1 MPDYSKLAKGLTSFV
16 KGVAKPVRTFR
27 TPDGYTFHELPNGK
41 IVDNLDPAKVD
52 MSWPNAKVFQKE
64 TGAFQLGDE
73 LGQRKA
79 MIESTGKPNL
89 MKELPGFMNKPTP
102 EDLFQQALNK
112 QNASKPKP
120 VKGGLS
126 EVKKPQEILPAAER
140 EANKQK
146 FMDESADPR
155 RMYHST
161 ANEFN
166 EFLPSGSSRAV
177 FVTPEAEFANTFAL
191 DNFTKGGG
199 NQEFMT
205 GTRSMPVRV
214 QVKNPFDYENP
225 EHIDNLKKLAR
236 ERFPGNQ
243 QVIDEI
249 EALGDFSHN
258 WPSVEHPDV
267 QRLIKQAGHDSFY
280 ASERGTKNL
289 GIYDPKSIKSDIG
302 NKGAYDV
309 TKGDINEANGG
320 AIRMPA
326 KKTQGFVEGT
336 SYGKSLKDRLRQ
348 AAPLSPIGIG
358 LNAGYAGYKYLTGE
372 DPLEDLRRKLD
383 AKINPDIDTGAE
395 SDQQFE
401 KFGKGGGVRMQV
413 GGLMGLANLGKAG
426 TKLTKAEIAGL
437 RARGMG
443 VPGIDF
449 ADPRKAPTM
458 RMSEALGNVGA
469 EGKTLNF
476 TEADR
481 SRVFAENMGGVG
493 FTGLQNY
500 SAPHKKARTV
510 WGFGNQS
517 TAEKKIAQNDPENT
531 IWTTYAGSPEQHK
544 SNTVVVKDAVK
555 TLQAAN
561 QAGAVNP
568 QQIKLI
574 NQRIKQAKNDKGN
587 PLFSDDFDITDPQ
600 AIDAA
605 TTFERRTAISDALMG
620 VGVKKPMISKEFK
633 AANPNVKY
641 SDASDIS
648 RILTRETDPILAN
661 ANTFDVGPHLF
672 VMDNKIINRA
682 DLNEAFP
689 VQVTGD
695 DLGMRFIPT
704 PVRSAAPEFM
714 KKKGYGPTDPIN
726 SWAMSRGNPKQ
737 FVSEEYL
744 TNLQK
749 AGYKDGGSAEP
760 KPFHDFDQIMKRK
773 DGGTVNTFE
782 QRLKSAL
789 NMAMGGEVSDNTTPD
804 MTDSG
809 NINYGEMYAGGGG
822 VRMNK
827 GGVFGAV
834 AEGVGAVTKALP
846 KVDRL
851 SMNYKDVTKRVPE
864 VSEAVEK
871 LFRGEITKEQYN
883 DIVNLYKPVT
893 PYAFVPKP
901 ATAEEAIN
909 ALRGDA
915 AKSRYGKQEE
925 YPPGTKVG
933 LRLDIP
939 AYTQKGVWVN
949 SIHDQKGKKVAYGPV
964 SSVKNAD
971 LGISQNQSKK
981 IAQGGE
987 KQSYARIVGDWNPM
1001 TEEEAVAKAQK
1012 YLNDPEWKQIGID
1025 PERHSYFY
1033 DRATMAPIT
1042 GADEVIQIGPLV
1054 LGKNPKYGKI
1064 DDFEYAKG
1072 GYAYIP
1078 PFAKGGLSRQYS
1090 EAGSV
1095 LPPTPQEIEQ
1105 MAGSQGAAFGVF
1117 PQMASKRWQEESP
1130 FANKASEML
1139 KEQVTKEWE
1148 QAGRPGGMKE
1158 LSLRLSAVLAGQTA
1172 DFANLIQSITPG
1184 LNKPATVLDPQGDKV
1199 AKFPLTGSADI
1210 KNAMRE
1216 KGMINEDEYPLAEL
1230 AGSFAIPYAAY
1241 KAPGAIKGGLNM
1253 AKQSPTLQK
1262 GAEYAG
1268 RGYSLAKVPVQRQFT
1283 PATATVEATAPDL
1296 GQGTTY
1302 GFRQGL
1308 NDVLLENPKLGTGRN
1323 KMREG
1328 QGTFTNTKEELELNP
1343 LLAIDVPRAG
1353 NIGDVP
1359 NANKALRQQMA
1370 QMGVDLNQEAMAAHR
1385 FIPLATNN
1393 VRDASSALIKT
1404 KEGLTAD
1411 EVAELAKALG
1421 GKMAVTHNPRLGGVV
1436 VFPFG
1441 SVKEGLIPRELLRAQ
1456 QAADKLLGKRGE
1468 VQFGISD
1475 YGKDRAYMLAKEGDY
1490 QKAGAKP
1497 MSKEQQAQRE
1507 KLQGLEKF
1515 LFPES
1520 RSGIPGQV
1528 KAAPVGGLQPWSVGP
1543 EYPTSVIGIG
1553 NGSRV
1558 QYQPR
1563 NFSTGQQGSKYDK
1576 YLEAE
1581 AERTKMLDEFH
1592 RALVPK
1598 YR

>member
-73 LGQRKA
+73 LGARKA

-89 MKELPGFMNKPTP
+89 MKDLPSFMNKPTP

-309 TKGDINEANGG
+309 TKGDINEAKGG
-320 AIRMPA
+320 A
-326 KKTQGFVEGT
+326 
-336 SYGKSLKDRLRQ
+336 
-348 AAPLSPIGIG
+348 
-358 LNAGYAGYKYLTGE
+358 
-372 DPLEDLRRKLD
+372 
-383 AKINPDIDTGAE
+383 
-395 SDQQFE
+395 
-401 KFGKGGGVRMQV
+401 VRMQV

-449 ADPRKAPTM
+449 ADPNNPKDIM
-458 RMSEALGNVGA
+458 RMSEALGASGS
-469 EGKTLNF
+469 EGKILNL
-476 TEADR
+476 TQADR
-481 SRVFAENMGGVG
+481 SRVFGPNKGGTGFSGLQLTSPAHKQAGTTWGVG
-493 FTGLQNY
+493 KPSHVTRMIN
-500 SAPHKKARTV
+500 ANTPETV
-510 WGFGNQS
+510 WSPFIGSPTQHMSNPVTVERMYEAHKNAGPSADLVEKMNKQLNSAIHAKTKKPIFPNGIDISDPASLNQAQ
-517 TAEKKIAQNDPENT
+517 TFDQRKAIAQALTIGGEKKGEKATQEAFKI
-531 IWTTYAGSPEQHK
+531 
-544 SNTVVVKDAVK
+544 
-555 TLQAAN
+555 
-561 QAGAVNP
+561 
-568 QQIKLI
+568 IK
-574 NQRIKQAKNDKGN
+574 
-587 PLFSDDFDITDPQ
+587 
-600 AIDAA
+600 
-605 TTFERRTAISDALMG
+605 E
-620 VGVKKPMISKEFK
+620 
-633 AANPNVKY
+633 
-641 SDASDIS
+641 
-648 RILTRETDPILAN
+648 ETDPLLMDAPTYAVGNRLFTIDK
-661 ANTFDVGPHLF
+661 NTGIYRP
-672 VMDNKIINRA
+672 
-682 DLNEAFP
+682 DLNSAFP
-689 VQVTGD
+689 EQTTGTD
-695 DLGMRFIPT
+695 FGLIFEPAPIQH
-704 PVRSAAPEFM
+704 AAPDFV
-714 KKKGYGPTDPIN
+714 KKFEGRKN
-726 SWAMSRGNPKQ
+726 KHGNPQPMGHKDLTATTPKQ
-737 FVSEEYL
+737 FISEEYL

-749 AGYKDGGSAEP
+749 AGYKEGGSTEP

-773 DGGTVNTFE
+773 DGGTVNQSFE

-809 NINYGEMYAGGGG
+809 SINYGGMYAGGGG

-864 VSEAVEK
+864 VSEAVER

-1105 MAGSQGAAFGVF
+1105 MAGSQKAAFGVF

-1148 QAGRPGGMKE
+1148 QAGRPGGAKE
-1158 LSLRLSAVLAGQTA
+1158 LSLRISAVLAGQVP
-1172 DFANLIQSITPG
+1172 DFVNFGQSMIPG
-1184 LNKPATVLDPQGDKV
+1184 LNKPASVLDPEGDKV
-1199 AKFPLTGSADI
+1199 AKFPMSGTSTDI
-1210 KNAMRE
+1210 KKSMRD
-1216 KGMINEDEYPLAEL
+1216 KGIINEDEYPIAEL
-1230 AGSFAIPYAAY
+1230 IGAVGAPYAAI

-1353 NIGDVP
+1353 SIGDVP

>member
-16 KGVAKPVRTFR
+16 KGATKPVRTFR

-79 MIESTGKPNL
+79 MIESMGKPNL

-120 VKGGLS
+120 VKGGLN

-140 EANKQK
+140 EANKAK
-146 FMDESADPR
+146 FIEKSADPR

-177 FVTPEAEFANTFAL
+177 FVTPEAEFANNFAL

-225 EHIDNLKKLAR
+225 EHIENLKELAR
-236 ERFPGNQ
+236 KRFPGNE
-243 QVIDEI
+243 QVMNEIDAMGLFE
-249 EALGDFSHN
+249 HN
-258 WPSVEHPDV
+258 WPSVEHPDI
-267 QRLIKQAGHDSFY
+267 QRLIKAAGHDAFY
-280 ASERGTKNL
+280 AAERGTKNL

-326 KKTQGFVEGT
+326 KKTQGSIEGT
-336 SYGKSLKDRLRQ
+336 SYGKSFKDRLRQ
-348 AAPLSPIGIG
+348 AAPLSPLGIG

-383 AKINPDIDTGAE
+383 AKINPDTDTGSE

-401 KFGKGGGVRMQV
+401 KLRKGGAIRMQV
-413 GGLMGLANLGKAG
+413 GGLSGLANLGKAG

-449 ADPRKAPTM
+449 ADPKNPNDIM
-458 RMSEALGNVGA
+458 RMSEALGYAGA
-469 EGKTLNF
+469 EGKTLNL
-476 TEADR
+476 TQADR
-481 SRVFAENMGGVG
+481 SRVFGPNKGGTGFSGLQLTRPDYQQAKSTWGVG
-493 FTGLQNY
+493 KPSHLTRLTKATDNDTVWSTFIGSPTQHMSNPVTTQRMY
-500 SAPHKKARTV
+500 EAHKKANPSAKLVEDMNKMLNKAVDDKT
-510 WGFGNQS
+510 GKPMFPNGIDISDPSSLNQAQ
-517 TAEKKIAQNDPENT
+517 TFNQRKLLAKAMVMGGEKKGEKATQEAFRI
-531 IWTTYAGSPEQHK
+531 
-544 SNTVVVKDAVK
+544 
-555 TLQAAN
+555 
-561 QAGAVNP
+561 
-568 QQIKLI
+568 IK
-574 NQRIKQAKNDKGN
+574 
-587 PLFSDDFDITDPQ
+587 
-600 AIDAA
+600 
-605 TTFERRTAISDALMG
+605 E
-620 VGVKKPMISKEFK
+620 
-633 AANPNVKY
+633 
-641 SDASDIS
+641 
-648 RILTRETDPILAN
+648 ETDPLLM
-661 ANTFDVGPHLF
+661 DVPTYAVGNRLF
-672 VMDNKIINRA
+672 TIDKNSGIYRP
-682 DLNEAFP
+682 DLNSAFP
-689 VQVTGD
+689 HITTGD
-695 DLGMRFIPT
+695 DLGLIFEPA
-704 PVRSAAPEFM
+704 PLELAAKEFVNQE
-714 KKKGYGPTDPIN
+714 KYLNRLDKRGRPSPI
-726 SWAMSRGNPKQ
+726 SHKDLSSTTPKQ
-737 FVSEEYL
+737 FISEKYL
-744 TNLQK
+744 SELQK

-760 KPFHDFDQIMKRK
+760 KPFHDFDQIIKRK
-773 DGGTVNTFE
+773 DGGTVNQSFE

-809 NINYGEMYAGGGG
+809 DIKYGGMYAGGGG

-827 GGVFGAV
+827 GGVLGAI
-834 AEGVGAVTKALP
+834 AEGVSAVTKATP

-864 VSEAVEK
+864 VAEAVEK

-893 PYAFVPKP
+893 PYSFVPKP

-1033 DRATMAPIT
+1033 DRATMTPIT

-1078 PFAKGGLSRQYS
+1078 PFAKGGLSRQYA

-1105 MAGSQGAAFGVF
+1105 MAGAQKAAFGVF
-1117 PQMASKRWQEESP
+1117 PQMASQRWQQQSP
-1130 FANKASEML
+1130 FADKASEML

-1158 LSLRLSAVLAGQTA
+1158 LSLRISAVLAGQVP
-1172 DFANLIQSITPG
+1172 DIANLAQSVIPG
-1184 LNKPATVLDPQGDKV
+1184 LNKPASVLDPEGEKV
-1199 AKFPLTGSADI
+1199 AKFPMSGTSTDI
-1210 KNAMRE
+1210 KKSMRD
-1216 KGMINEDEYPLAEL
+1216 KGIINEDEYPIAEL
-1230 AGSFAIPYAAY
+1230 IGAFGAPYAAV

-1253 AKQSPTLQK
+1253 AKPVVR
-1262 GAEYAG
+1262 EAG
-1268 RGYSLAKVPVQRQFT
+1268 NMASRAAIPVQRQFT
-1283 PATATVEATAPDL
+1283 PATFTVEATAPDL

-1308 NDVLLENPKLGTGRN
+1308 NDVLLENPQLGTGRN
-1323 KMREG
+1323 KIREA
-1328 QGTFTNTKEELELNP
+1328 QGTFLNTKNEMELNP
-1343 LLAIDVPRAG
+1343 MLAVDVPRAG
-1353 NIGDVP
+1353 TIGNVP
-1359 NANKALRQQMA
+1359 NANKALRQQVG
-1370 QMGVDLNQEAMAAHR
+1370 QMGVDLNQEAMAGHR
-1385 FIPLATNN
+1385 FLPLMSDNIK
-1393 VRDASSALIKT
+1393 DASSVLIKT
-1404 KEGLTAD
+1404 KEGLTPD
-1411 EVAELAKALG
+1411 EVAALAKRLG
-1421 GKMAVTHNPRLGGVV
+1421 GNMAVTHNPKLGGVV

-1441 SVKEGLIPRELLRAQ
+1441 EVKKGQISRELLRAQ
-1456 QAADKLLGKRGE
+1456 QAAGDLLGKRGQ
-1468 VQFGISD
+1468 VKFGVSD
-1475 YGKDRAYMLAKEGDY
+1475 YNKDRLFMEKAEGDY
-1490 QKAGAKP
+1490 SKAGAQP
-1497 MSKEQQAQRE
+1497 MSKAQQTQRE
-1507 KLQGLEKF
+1507 KMQGLEKF

-1528 KAAPVGGLQPWSVGP
+1528 KAAPVGGLQPWSVGR
-1543 EYPTSVIGIG
+1543 EYPTSVIGRG
-1553 NGSRV
+1553 NADKV
-1558 QYQPR
+1558 QYQPV
-1563 NFSTGQQGSKYDK
+1563 NFSTGKEGSRYDK
-1576 YLEAE
+1576 YAEAE
-1581 AERTKMLDEFH
+1581 AEREKMLDEFH

>member
-309 TKGDINEANGG
+309 TKGDINEAKGG
-320 AIRMPA
+320 A
-326 KKTQGFVEGT
+326 
-336 SYGKSLKDRLRQ
+336 
-348 AAPLSPIGIG
+348 
-358 LNAGYAGYKYLTGE
+358 
-372 DPLEDLRRKLD
+372 
-383 AKINPDIDTGAE
+383 
-395 SDQQFE
+395 
-401 KFGKGGGVRMQV
+401 VRMQV

-449 ADPRKAPTM
+449 ADPNNPKDIM
-458 RMSEALGNVGA
+458 RMSEALGASGS
-469 EGKTLNF
+469 EGKTLNL
-476 TEADR
+476 TQADR
-481 SRVFAENMGGVG
+481 SRVFGPNKGGTGFSGLQLTSPAHKQAGTTWGVG
-493 FTGLQNY
+493 KPSHVTRMIN
-500 SAPHKKARTV
+500 ANTPETV
-510 WGFGNQS
+510 WSPFIGSPTQHMSNPVTVERMYEAHKNAGPSADLVEKMNKQLNSAIHAKTKKPIFPNGIDISDPASLNQAQ
-517 TAEKKIAQNDPENT
+517 TFDQRKAIAQALTIGGEKKGEKATQEAFKI
-531 IWTTYAGSPEQHK
+531 
-544 SNTVVVKDAVK
+544 
-555 TLQAAN
+555 
-561 QAGAVNP
+561 
-568 QQIKLI
+568 IK
-574 NQRIKQAKNDKGN
+574 
-587 PLFSDDFDITDPQ
+587 
-600 AIDAA
+600 
-605 TTFERRTAISDALMG
+605 E
-620 VGVKKPMISKEFK
+620 
-633 AANPNVKY
+633 
-641 SDASDIS
+641 
-648 RILTRETDPILAN
+648 ETDPLLMDAPTYAVGNRLFTIDK
-661 ANTFDVGPHLF
+661 NTGIYRP
-672 VMDNKIINRA
+672 
-682 DLNEAFP
+682 DLNSAFP
-689 VQVTGD
+689 EQTTGTD
-695 DLGMRFIPT
+695 FGLIFEPAPIQH
-704 PVRSAAPEFM
+704 AAPDFV
-714 KKKGYGPTDPIN
+714 KKFEGRKN
-726 SWAMSRGNPKQ
+726 KHGNPQPMGHKDLTATTPKQ
-737 FVSEEYL
+737 FISEEYL

-749 AGYKDGGSAEP
+749 AGYKEGGSTEP

-809 NINYGEMYAGGGG
+809 NINYGGMYAGGGG

-1105 MAGSQGAAFGVF
+1105 MAGSQGATFGVF

-1148 QAGRPGGMKE
+1148 QAGQPGGAKG
-1158 LSLRLSAVLAGQTA
+1158 LALRISAVLAGQVP
-1172 DFANLIQSITPG
+1172 DFVNFAQSMIPG
-1184 LNKPATVLDPQGDKV
+1184 LNKPATVLDPQGEKV
-1199 AKFPLTGSADI
+1199 AKFPMSGTSTDI
-1210 KNAMRE
+1210 KKSMRD
-1216 KGMINEDEYPLAEL
+1216 KGIINEDEYPLAEL
-1230 AGSFAIPYAAY
+1230 IGAVGAPYAAV

-1268 RGYSLAKVPVQRQFT
+1268 RGYSLAKVPVQRPFT
-1283 PATATVEATAPDL
+1283 PVTATVEATAPDL

-1353 NIGDVP
+1353 SIGDVP

-1441 SVKEGLIPRELLRAQ
+1441 SVREGLIPRELLRAQ

>member
-27 TPDGYTFHELPNGK
+27 TPDGYTFYELPNGK

-52 MSWPNAKVFQKE
+52 MSWPNAKLFQKE

-79 MIESTGKPNL
+79 MIESFGKPNL
-89 MKELPGFMNKPTP
+89 MQDLPGFMNKPTP

-120 VKGGLS
+120 IKGGLN

-177 FVTPEAEFANTFAL
+177 FVTPEAEFANYFAL

-225 EHIDNLKKLAR
+225 QHIENLKQLAKK
-236 ERFPGNQ
+236 RFPGNQ

-249 EALGDFSHN
+249 EALGNFEHN

-267 QRLIKQAGHDSFY
+267 QRLIKQAGHDAFY

-289 GIYDPKSIKSDIG
+289 GIYDPNRIKSDIG

-309 TKGDINEANGG
+309 TKGDINEAKGG
-320 AIRMPA
+320 A
-326 KKTQGFVEGT
+326 
-336 SYGKSLKDRLRQ
+336 
-348 AAPLSPIGIG
+348 
-358 LNAGYAGYKYLTGE
+358 
-372 DPLEDLRRKLD
+372 
-383 AKINPDIDTGAE
+383 
-395 SDQQFE
+395 
-401 KFGKGGGVRMQV
+401 VRMQV
-413 GGLMGLANLGKAG
+413 GGLSALANAGKAG
-426 TKLTKAEIAGL
+426 TLANRLSRSESAGM
-437 RARGMG
+437 RARQ
-443 VPGIDF
+443 F
-449 ADPRKAPTM
+449 ADPLNPDDIM
-458 RMSEALGNVGA
+458 RMSEALGAAGA
-469 EGKTLNF
+469 EGKTLNL
-476 TEADR
+476 TQADR
-481 SRVFAENMGGVG
+481 SRVFGPNKGGTG
-493 FTGLQNY
+493 FSGLQLT
-500 SAPHKKARTV
+500 SPEHKKAKST
-510 WGFGNQS
+510 WGVGKPS
-517 TAEKKIAQNDPENT
+517 HLTRLTKATDDDT
-531 IWTTYAGSPEQHK
+531 IWSTFIGSPTQHM
-544 SNTVVVKDAVK
+544 SNPVT
-555 TLQAAN
+555 T
-561 QAGAVNP
+561 
-568 QQIKLI
+568 
-574 NQRIKQAKNDKGN
+574 QRMYEAHKKGN
-587 PLFSDDFDITDPQ
+587 PSAKLVEDMNKMLNKAVDDKTGKPMFPNG
-600 AIDAA
+600 ID
-605 TTFERRTAISDALMG
+605 ISDPSSLNQAQTFNQRKLLAKAMVMG
-620 VGVKKPMISKEFK
+620 GEKKGEKATQEAFRIIKE
-633 AANPNVKY
+633 
-641 SDASDIS
+641 
-648 RILTRETDPILAN
+648 ETDPLLMESPTYAIGN
-661 ANTFDVGPHLF
+661 RLF
-672 VMDNKIINRA
+672 TIDKNSGLYRP
-682 DLNEAFP
+682 DLNSAFP
-689 VQVTGD
+689 YITTGD
-695 DLGMRFIPT
+695 DLGLLFEPA
-704 PVRSAAPEFM
+704 PLKLAAPQFVNQE
-714 KKKGYGPTDPIN
+714 KYLNRLDKRGRPSPI
-726 SWAMSRGNPKQ
+726 SHKDLSSTTPKQ
-737 FVSEEYL
+737 FIDEAYL

-749 AGYKDGGSAEP
+749 EGYQDGGS
-760 KPFHDFDQIMKRK
+760 
-773 DGGTVNTFE
+773 VNQSFT
-782 QRLKSAL
+782 QRLQSAMEHH
-789 NMAMGGEVSDNTTPD
+789 MADGGEVSDNTTPD

-809 NINYGEMYAGGGG
+809 NVISSQFYAKGGMAQIPVRSLKQLGRQYATGGG
-822 VRMNK
+822 VGMNK

-864 VSEAVEK
+864 VSEAAER
-871 LFRGEITKEQYN
+871 LFRGEITKQQYN

-901 ATAEEAIN
+901 ATAEEAIG

-915 AKSRYGKQEE
+915 AKSRYGKQAE
-925 YPPGTKVG
+925 YEPGTKVG

-971 LGISQNQSKK
+971 LGISQAQSKK

-1012 YLNDPEWKQIGID
+1012 YLNDPEWRQIGID
-1025 PERHSYFY
+1025 PERHAYFY
-1033 DRATMAPIT
+1033 DRATMQPIT
-1042 GADEVIQIGPLV
+1042 NADEVIQIGPLV

-1072 GYAYIP
+1072 G
-1078 PFAKGGLSRQYS
+1078 LSRQYS

-1095 LPPTPQEIEQ
+1095 PPLTPQEIEQ

-1117 PQMASKRWQEESP
+1117 PQMASQRWQQQSP
-1130 FANKASEML
+1130 FADKASEML

-1148 QAGRPGGMKE
+1148 QAGQPGGAKG
-1158 LSLRLSAVLAGQTA
+1158 LALRISAVLAGQVP
-1172 DFANLIQSITPG
+1172 DFVNFGQSMIPG
-1184 LNKPATVLDPQGDKV
+1184 LNKPASVLDPQGEKV
-1199 AKFPLTGSADI
+1199 AKFPMSGTSTDI
-1210 KNAMRE
+1210 KKSMRD
-1216 KGMINEDEYPLAEL
+1216 KGIINEDEYPLAEL
-1230 AGSFAIPYAAY
+1230 IGAVGAPYAAV

-1441 SVKEGLIPRELLRAQ
+1441 SVREGLIPRELLRAQ
-1456 QAADKLLGKRGE
+1456 QAAEKLLGKRGE

-1490 QKAGAKP
+1490 AKAGAKP

>member
-16 KGVAKPVRTFR
+16 RGSQEVLPVAQR
-27 TPDGYTFHELPNGK
+27 DA
-41 IVDNLDPAKVD
+41 NLAKMLEGSQV
-52 MSWPNAKVFQKE
+52 KE
-64 TGAFQLGDE
+64 RLYHATGDDFKAF
-73 LGQRKA
+73 
-79 MIESTGKPNL
+79 
-89 MKELPGFMNKPTP
+89 
-102 EDLFQQALNK
+102 
-112 QNASKPKP
+112 
-120 VKGGLS
+120 
-126 EVKKPQEILPAAER
+126 AAE
-140 EANKQK
+140 KT
-146 FMDESADPR
+146 DPR
-155 RMYHST
+155 SKFGEGIYMT
-161 ANEFN
+161 PNTNKANF
-166 EFLPSGSSRAV
+166 
-177 FVTPEAEFANTFAL
+177 FANIR
-191 DNFTKGGG
+191 TKQGK
-199 NQEFMT
+199 NAQV
-205 GTRSMPVRV
+205 MPVYSS
-214 QVKNPFDYENP
+214 VKNPYEIQGVQNIP
-225 EHIDNLKKLAR
+225 MNGIDTKKL
-236 ERFPGNQ
+236 Q
-243 QVIDEI
+243 
-249 EALGDFSHN
+249 ALGYDG
-258 WPSVEHPDV
+258 VMYRDE
-267 QRLIKQAGHDSFY
+267 AGVLQEVVAFKP
-280 ASERGTKNL
+280 TQV
-289 GIYDPKSIKSDIG
+289 KSATG
-302 NKGAYDV
+302 NKGTYDM
-309 TKGDINEANGG
+309 TKPDINEANGG
-320 AIRMPA
+320 AIRMPP
-326 KKTQGFVEGT
+326 KKTEGFEDEKPRD
-336 SYGKSLKDRLRQ
+336 KSVLEKMHKVVQ
-348 AAPLSPIGIG
+348 EMPKFPLSPLGSFV
-358 LNAGYAGYKYLTGE
+358 NAGYEGYKYFSGK
-372 DPLEDLRRKLD
+372 DPVGDFQKDLNRRL
-383 AKINPDIDTGAE
+383 NPKRDTGSE
-395 SDQQFE
+395 PIEKFE
-401 KFGKGGGVRMQV
+401 KLRKGGAIRMQV
-413 GGLMGLANLGKAG
+413 GGLSALAKLGTAG
-426 TKLTKAEIAGL
+426 TKLTKAEIAAL

-449 ADPRKAPTM
+449 ADPLKAPTM

-481 SRVFAENMGGVG
+481 SRVFAENMGGIG

-500 SAPHKKARTV
+500 SVPHKKARTV

-517 TAEKKIAQNDPENT
+517 TAEKKIAQNDPDNT

-555 TLQAAN
+555 TLQQAN
-561 QAGAVNP
+561 TAGAVNP
-568 QQIKLI
+568 EQIKLI

-600 AIDAA
+600 AINAA

-689 VQVTGD
+689 IQVTGD

-714 KKKGYGPTDPIN
+714 KKKGYGPTDPVN

-744 TNLQK
+744 TKLQK
-749 AGYKDGGSAEP
+749 EGYKDGGSAEP

-809 NINYGEMYAGGGG
+809 DINYGGMYAGGGG
-822 VRMNK
+822 VHMSK
-827 GGVFGAV
+827 GGVLGAI
-834 AEGVGAVTKALP
+834 AEGVSAVTKATP

-864 VSEAVEK
+864 VAEAVEK

-893 PYAFVPKP
+893 PYSFVPKP

-971 LGISQNQSKK
+971 LGISQAQSKK

-1078 PFAKGGLSRQYS
+1078 PFAKGGLSRQYA

-1105 MAGSQGAAFGVF
+1105 MAGAQKAAFGVF
-1117 PQMASKRWQEESP
+1117 PQMASQRWQQQSP
-1130 FANKASEML
+1130 FADKASEML

-1148 QAGRPGGMKE
+1148 QAGQPGGAKG
-1158 LSLRLSAVLAGQTA
+1158 LALRISAVLAGQVP
-1172 DFANLIQSITPG
+1172 DFVNFAQSMIPG
-1184 LNKPATVLDPQGDKV
+1184 LNKPATVLDPQGEKV
-1199 AKFPLTGSADI
+1199 AKFPMSGTSTDI
-1210 KNAMRE
+1210 KKSMRD
-1216 KGMINEDEYPLAEL
+1216 KGIINEDEYPIAEL
-1230 AGSFAIPYAAY
+1230 IGAFGAPYAAV

-1253 AKQSPTLQK
+1253 AKPVVR
-1262 GAEYAG
+1262 EAG
-1268 RGYSLAKVPVQRQFT
+1268 NMASRAAIPVQRQFT
-1283 PATATVEATAPDL
+1283 PATFTVEATAPDL

-1308 NDVLLENPKLGTGRN
+1308 NDVLLENPQLGTGRN
-1323 KMREG
+1323 KIREA
-1328 QGTFTNTKEELELNP
+1328 QGTFLNTKNEMELNP
-1343 LLAIDVPRAG
+1343 MLAVDVPRAG
-1353 NIGDVP
+1353 TIGNVP
-1359 NANKALRQQMA
+1359 NANKALRQQVG
-1370 QMGVDLNQEAMAAHR
+1370 QMGVDLNQEAMAGHR
-1385 FIPLATNN
+1385 FLPLMSDNIK
-1393 VRDASSALIKT
+1393 DASSVLIKT
-1404 KEGLTAD
+1404 KEGLTPD
-1411 EVAELAKALG
+1411 EVAALAKRLG
-1421 GKMAVTHNPRLGGVV
+1421 GNMAVTHNPKLGGVV

-1441 SVKEGLIPRELLRAQ
+1441 EVKKGQISRELLRAQ
-1456 QAADKLLGKRGE
+1456 QAAGDLLGKRGQ
-1468 VQFGISD
+1468 VKFGVSD
-1475 YGKDRAYMLAKEGDY
+1475 YNKDRLFMEKAEGDY
-1490 QKAGAKP
+1490 SKAGAQP
-1497 MSKEQQAQRE
+1497 MSKAQQTQRE
-1507 KLQGLEKF
+1507 KMQGLEKF

-1528 KAAPVGGLQPWSVGP
+1528 KAAPVGGLQPWSVGR
-1543 EYPTSVIGIG
+1543 EYPTSVIGRG
-1553 NGSRV
+1553 NADKV
-1558 QYQPR
+1558 QYQPV
-1563 NFSTGQQGSKYDK
+1563 NFSTGKEGSRYDK
-1576 YLEAE
+1576 YAEAE
-1581 AERTKMLDEFH
+1581 AEREKMLDEFH